1 MLIWITEGQFFI
13 FIITYLYEFIGFLTG
28 VLQTHA
34 RKFKIPIDQ
43 LQFSFKVLDDK
54 ENVIGKPLVIRNLI
68 FLIFFILIR
77 MESIYTACF
86 WKELYGIR
94 RKRF

>member
-1 MLIWITEGQFFI
+1 MGIQIVIGFLDSSSHKVYFNFYFCLTHL
-13 FIITYLYEFIGFLTG
+13 LYAFCLGFLTG

-54 ENVIGKPLVIRNLI
+54 ENVIGKPIV
-68 FLIFFILIR
+68 FH
-77 MESIYTACF
+77 
-86 WKELYGIR
+86 
-94 RKRF
+94 